1 MKQIDPRVNR
11 NLHQLAADI
20 YNSIEHED
28 TDTPAIELL
37 ENYGKWVWNKALELA
52 AKNAKLKGYRYNAIT
67 QQSSQ
72 IEGEDCYWEGHPED
86 QPCPDLTIEVDKE
99 SILKLKIP

>member
-1 MKQIDPRVNR
+1 MKQIDPRVNK

-37 ENYGKWVWNKALELA
+37 ENYGKWVWNKALDLA
-52 AKNAKLKGYRYNAIT
+52 AENAQAQLGGLESNPNC
-67 QQSSQ
+67 
-72 IEGEDCYWEGHPED
+72 EM
-86 QPCPDLTIEVDKE
+86 DKE